1 MIDRCVCCGEYV
13 PEGRQVCERCELI
26 GPKELL
32 IILKREAARREVD
45 GGRVSRIYTETTRRE
60 GV

>member
-1 MIDRCVCCGEYV
+1 MVDRCVMCGEYV

-32 IILKREAARREVD
+32 IILKREAVGREVD
-45 GGRVSRIYTETTRRE
+45 GGTIHGVPRKTRASNS
-60 GV
+60 